1 MPDHYDKPSGLPS
14 FTPVGSYEGIVPFSG
29 VFDAILQNSAQR
41 ALMETEG
48 MYTAA
53 EAAFETAQRDLRDIQ
68 MTVPQEQQA
77 EKLAEYLRRTGYSS
91 DIVTQTLGI
100 PKAEVN
106 AALMAGGFDATG
118 TPLPEGNVTE
128 TTIPPSTIDISTI
141 DSDQPTIGPL
151 PPLPQETIDKA
162 RAGDEEARI
171 AVIGDANDKGLTVG
185 QMSEMYGDKDD
196 PNFFDELLNILM
208 GMTNNADAI
217 GIIGRSNLPAQD
229 AGANNAGNNTGNN
242 TGNNQGNNEGDS
254 TGDSDGSGDNGNNNQ
269 SDSGNKNGIN
279 NNTVGSGTETGAT
292 TGSGNGIDSG
302 AGTIPMPGTD
312 VFPEGDVVIDDQP
325 KGTDQFVS
333 LPQRPA
339 QTGLLAMVTTPQ
351 IVPAVMSEPSKL
363 FEPMSFEMNNVSQY
377 SGLIRR
383 LLA

>member
-1 MPDHYDKPSGLPS
+1 
-14 FTPVGSYEGIVPFSG
+14 
-29 VFDAILQNSAQR
+29 
-41 ALMETEG
+41 
-48 MYTAA
+48 
-53 EAAFETAQRDLRDIQ
+53 

-118 TPLPEGNVTE
+118 TPLPEGNVNE

-151 PPLPQETIDKA
+151 PPLSQETIDKA

-171 AVIGDANDKGLTVG
+171 AVIGDANDRGLTVG
-185 QMSEMYGDKDD
+185 QMSEIYGKDD
-196 PNFFDELLNILM
+196 PNFFQELLRILS
-208 GMTNNADAI
+208 GMTDNADAI
-217 GIIGRSNLPAQD
+217 SILGRPELSTA
-229 AGANNAGNNTGNN
+229 
-242 TGNNQGNNEGDS
+242 
-254 TGDSDGSGDNGNNNQ
+254 TGDANGSSNTGNNNQ
-269 SDSGNKNGIN
+269 SSSSTSNSVGTTTATTSTTSGTSGSGN
-279 NNTVGSGTETGAT
+279 TGAT
-292 TGSGNGIDSG
+292 EATG
-302 AGTIPMPGTD
+302 AGDIAMPGTD

-325 KGTDQFVS
+325 KGLDPVGS

-339 QTGLLAMVTTPQ
+339 QTGLLTMVTTPQ
-351 IVPAVMSEPSKL
+351 IVPAVMAEPSKL

>member
-53 EAAFETAQRDLRDIQ
+53 EAAFEAAQRDLRDIQ

-118 TPLPEGNVTE
+118 KALPEFNLTD
-128 TTIPPSTIDISTI
+128 TTIPESTVSTNTLNTDQTDVNMMGETEEPEEPSLIDLAIGG
-141 DSDQPTIGPL
+141 DQNAQFEVLRNANEKGFNVDDL
-151 PPLPQETIDKA
+151 SKMVGRENA
-162 RAGDEEARI
+162 RE
-171 AVIGDANDKGLTVG
+171 NDKDFF
-185 QMSEMYGDKDD
+185 SE
-196 PNFFDELLNILM
+196 LITILM
-208 GMTNNADAI
+208 GMTDNADAI
-217 GIIGRSNLPAQD
+217 GILGRSNLPQ
-229 AGANNAGNNTGNN
+229 NNA
-242 TGNNQGNNEGDS
+242 GNNQGNNQGDN
-254 TGDSDGSGDNGNNNQ
+254 TGDVDGSGDNGNNNQ
-269 SDSGNKNGIN
+269 SDSGNKNGVN

-292 TGSGNGIDSG
+292 TGSGNNTNSG
-302 AGTIPMPGTD
+302 SGGMAMPD
-312 VFPEGDVVIDDQP
+312 VSPEGDVVIDDQP
-325 KGTDQFVS
+325 KNPDPVVS

>member
-1 MPDHYDKPSGLPS
+1 MPDHYDRPSGLPS

-118 TPLPEGNVTE
+118 TPLPEGNVNE
-128 TTIPPSTIDISTI
+128 TTIPPRTTD
-141 DSDQPTIGPL
+141 PT
-151 PPLPQETIDKA
+151 PPLSQETIDKA

-185 QMSEMYGDKDD
+185 QMSEMYGEDDD
-196 PNFFDELLNILM
+196 PNFFDELLKILM

-217 GIIGRSNLPAQD
+217 GILGRSNLPAQD
-229 AGANNAGNNTGNN
+229 AGANNAGDSNGSGNTGNN
-242 TGNNQGNNEGDS
+242 NQPLGNTPTVVTDPSVTVDAGPAIGPQGP
-254 TGDSDGSGDNGNNNQ
+254 
-269 SDSGNKNGIN
+269 
-279 NNTVGSGTETGAT
+279 TGAT
-292 TGSGNGIDSG
+292 GEKGDKGDKGDQGEQGIQG
-302 AGTIPMPGTD
+302 IQGIQGLRGEPG
-312 VFPEGDVVIDDQP
+312 
-325 KGTDQFVS
+325 K
-333 LPQRPA
+333 
-339 QTGLLAMVTTPQ
+339 TGLLTLVTTPQ

>member
-1 MPDHYDKPSGLPS
+1 MSEIDTGVAFPRSPLHGQSSGIGFYSPG
-14 FTPVGSYEGIVPFSG
+14 FAGI
-29 VFDAILQNSAQR
+29 FDAILQDSAQR
-41 ALMETEG
+41 AYMETEG

-118 TPLPEGNVTE
+118 TPLPEGDVTE
-128 TTIPPSTIDISTI
+128 TTIPPSTIDVSSI
-141 DSDQPTIGPL
+141 DSDQPLVGPL

-185 QMSEMYGDKDD
+185 EMSEMYGEDDD
-196 PNFFDELLNILM
+196 PNFFDELYKILL

-217 GIIGRSNLPAQD
+217 GILGRSNLPA
-229 AGANNAGNNTGNN
+229 G
-242 TGNNQGNNEGDS
+242 
-254 TGDSDGSGDNGNNNQ
+254 TGDLDGSGDTGNNDKPLGNTPTVVTDPSVTVDAGPAIGPQ
-269 SDSGNKNGIN
+269 ANDVTASGDGNDSK
-279 NNTVGSGTETGAT
+279 
-292 TGSGNGIDSG
+292 
-302 AGTIPMPGTD
+302 TD
-312 VFPEGDVVIDDQP
+312 VFPEGDSVIDDQP
-325 KGTDQFVS
+325 KGADQFVS

>member
-1 MPDHYDKPSGLPS
+1 MPDHYDRPSGLPS

-77 EKLAEYLRRTGYSS
+77 EKLAEYLRRNGYSS

-118 TPLPEGNVTE
+118 TPLLEGDVTE
-128 TTIPPSTIDISTI
+128 TTIPPRTTD
-141 DSDQPTIGPL
+141 PT
-151 PPLPQETIDKA
+151 PPLSQETIDKA

-196 PNFFDELLNILM
+196 PNFFEELLRILM
-208 GMTNNADAI
+208 GMPNNADAI
-217 GIIGRSNLPAQD
+217 GILGRSNLP
-229 AGANNAGNNTGNN
+229 TG
-242 TGNNQGNNEGDS
+242 
-254 TGDSDGSGDNGNNNQ
+254 TGDIDGSGNTGNNNQ
-269 SDSGNKNGIN
+269 SASSTSDSVSTTTETTP
-279 NNTVGSGTETGAT
+279 NTSGTSGTSGTTVATDPSITVDAGPAIGPQGPTGAT
-292 TGSGNGIDSG
+292 GATGATGEKGDKGEQGKQGIQG
-302 AGTIPMPGTD
+302 IQGIQGLRGEPG
-312 VFPEGDVVIDDQP
+312 
-325 KGTDQFVS
+325 K
-333 LPQRPA
+333 
-339 QTGLLAMVTTPQ
+339 TGLLTLVTTPQ

>member
-1 MPDHYDKPSGLPS
+1 MSVSDFRLGGGSDPAGQISGNIGLGGFGAS
-14 FTPVGSYEGIVPFSG
+14 VGGFSG
-29 VFDAILQNSAQR
+29 IFDAILQDAAQR
-41 ALMETEG
+41 AYMETEG

-68 MTVPQEQQA
+68 MTVPPEQQA

-118 TPLPEGNVTE
+118 TPLPEGDVTE
-128 TTIPPSTIDISTI
+128 TTIPPSTIDVSSI
-141 DSDQPTIGPL
+141 DSDQPPVGPL

-171 AVIGDANDKGLTVG
+171 VVIGDANDKGLTVG
-185 QMSEMYGDKDD
+185 QMSEMYGEDDD
-196 PNFFDELLNILM
+196 PNFFDELLRILM
-208 GMTNNADAI
+208 GMTDNADAI
-217 GIIGRSNLPAQD
+217 GILGRSNLPAKG
-229 AGANNAGNNTGNN
+229 AGANN
-242 TGNNQGNNEGDS
+242 
-254 TGDSDGSGDNGNNNQ
+254 TGDSDGSSDTGNNNQ
-269 SDSGNKNGIN
+269 SDSSTTNGVN
-279 NNTVGSGTETGAT
+279 NNTVGSGTETGTT
-292 TGSGNGIDSG
+292 TGSGNGNDSG
-302 AGTIPMPGTD
+302 AGGIAMPGTD

>member
-1 MPDHYDKPSGLPS
+1 MSEIDTGVAFPRSPLHGQSSGIGFYSPG
-14 FTPVGSYEGIVPFSG
+14 FAGI
-29 VFDAILQNSAQR
+29 FDAILQDSAQR
-41 ALMETEG
+41 AYMETEG

-53 EAAFETAQRDLRDIQ
+53 EAAFETAQRDLQDIQ
-68 MTVPQEQQA
+68 MTVPPEQQA

-118 TPLPEGNVTE
+118 TPLPEGNVNE
-128 TTIPPSTIDISTI
+128 TTIPPRTTD
-141 DSDQPTIGPL
+141 PT
-151 PPLPQETIDKA
+151 PPLSQETIDKA

-196 PNFFDELLNILM
+196 PNFFEELLRILM
-208 GMTNNADAI
+208 GMSNNADAI
-217 GIIGRSNLPAQD
+217 GILGRSNLPA
-229 AGANNAGNNTGNN
+229 GTGGLNGSSNTG
-242 TGNNQGNNEGDS
+242 D
-254 TGDSDGSGDNGNNNQ
+254 NNQ
-269 SDSGNKNGIN
+269 SSSSASDSVNKTTGTTP
-279 NNTVGSGTETGAT
+279 NTSGTTVLTDPSVTVDAGPAIGPQGPTGAT
-292 TGSGNGIDSG
+292 GEKGDKGDKGDQGEQGIQG
-302 AGTIPMPGTD
+302 IQGIQGLRGEPG
-312 VFPEGDVVIDDQP
+312 
-325 KGTDQFVS
+325 K
-333 LPQRPA
+333 
-339 QTGLLAMVTTPQ
+339 TGLLTLVTTPQ

-363 FEPMSFEMNNVSQY
+363 FDPMSFEMNNVSQY

>member
-1 MPDHYDKPSGLPS
+1 MPDHYDKPSGLGALLPS
-14 FTPVGSYEGIVPFSG
+14 FPTPTNPPGTGAIGSGTAYPFAGIFNS
-29 VFDAILQNSAQR
+29 ILQNSAQR

-68 MTVPQEQQA
+68 MTVPPEQQA

-118 TPLPEGNVTE
+118 TPLPEGDVTK
-128 TTIPPSTIDISTI
+128 TTIPPSTIDVSSI
-141 DSDQPTIGPL
+141 DSDQPIIGPL
-151 PPLPQETIDKA
+151 PPLSKETIEKA

-171 AVIGDANDKGLTVG
+171 AVISDANDRGLTVG
-185 QMSEMYGDKDD
+185 QMSEIYGEDD
-196 PNFFDELLNILM
+196 PNFFEELLRILS
-208 GMTNNADAI
+208 GMTDNADAI
-217 GIIGRSNLPAQD
+217 SILGRPEPPAGTGD
-229 AGANNAGNNTGNN
+229 LNGSSNTG
-242 TGNNQGNNEGDS
+242 D
-254 TGDSDGSGDNGNNNQ
+254 NNQ
-269 SDSGNKNGIN
+269 SSSSTSNSVGTTTATTSTTSGTSGTSGSGN
-279 NNTVGSGTETGAT
+279 TGAT
-292 TGSGNGIDSG
+292 GATGATGEKGDKGDKGDQGEQGIQG
-302 AGTIPMPGTD
+302 IQGIQGLRGEPG
-312 VFPEGDVVIDDQP
+312 
-325 KGTDQFVS
+325 K
-333 LPQRPA
+333 
-339 QTGLLAMVTTPQ
+339 TGLLTLVTTPQ

>member
-118 TPLPEGNVTE
+118 NPLPEGDVNK
-128 TTIPPSTIDISTI
+128 TTIPPSTIDVSSI

-196 PNFFDELLNILM
+196 PNFFEELLRILM
-208 GMTNNADAI
+208 GMSNNADAI
-217 GIIGRSNLPAQD
+217 GILGRSNLPA
-229 AGANNAGNNTGNN
+229 G
-242 TGNNQGNNEGDS
+242 
-254 TGDSDGSGDNGNNNQ
+254 TGDLDGSSDTGNNNQ
-269 SDSGNKNGIN
+269 SSSSATNSVGTATAETSTTSGTSGTSGSGN
-279 NNTVGSGTETGAT
+279 TGAT
-292 TGSGNGIDSG
+292 EATG
-302 AGTIPMPGTD
+302 AGDIAMPGTD

-325 KGTDQFVS
+325 KGLDRVVS

-351 IVPAVMSEPSKL
+351 IVPAVMAEPSKL

>member
-1 MPDHYDKPSGLPS
+1 MPDHYDKPSGLGALLPS
-14 FTPVGSYEGIVPFSG
+14 FPTPTNPPGTGTVGVGTPYPFAGIFNS
-29 VFDAILQNSAQR
+29 ILQNSAQR

-128 TTIPPSTIDISTI
+128 TTIPPSTIDVSTI
-141 DSDQPTIGPL
+141 DSDQPSIGPL

-162 RAGDEEARI
+162 SAGDEEARI

-185 QMSEMYGDKDD
+185 QMSEMYGEDDD
-196 PNFFDELLNILM
+196 PNFFDELLKILM

-217 GIIGRSNLPAQD
+217 GILGRSNLPAQD
-229 AGANNAGNNTGNN
+229 AGANNAGDSNGSDNTGNN
-242 TGNNQGNNEGDS
+242 NQPLGNTPTVVTDPSVTVDAGPAIGPQPNGA
-254 TGDSDGSGDNGNNNQ
+254 TGSGDGN
-269 SDSGNKNGIN
+269 
-279 NNTVGSGTETGAT
+279 
-292 TGSGNGIDSG
+292 DSG

-312 VFPEGDVVIDDQP
+312 VFPEGGVVIDDQP